1 MNNSKIFVLAIAVLL
16 VVAVLIELSVPKR
29 FVWEPTFS
37 HDSKQPFGCALFD
50 SLAKTSVKHGY
61 SVKHTTFYQLLNDS
75 SVKAPLSVIDIY
87 SEYGKYSDLEKKSL
101 LDFVS
106 KGNKLLI
113 CTDRFQ
119 YDLEDTLQFLSDDG
133 YFSASAIKRAASRGL
148 LRSNDSLVWEKDNLY
163 PEHVYKAYSDFINA
177 NFVLK
182 PDTIYEYYNED
193 EESEV
198 VEKDSLD
205 RAVVEMIDSTLATV
219 VDGTYTKRLKGI
231 RRTSPEWKPL
241 AWKYVDKKKE
251 YPVVMKRKWGRGE
264 IVICTTPLL
273 FTNYGIMNGDNVS
286 FVYRVLNTVSDNP
299 IMRIAEKPLAEEHI
313 SQSPMRYFIA
323 NPPLRWAVYLALLTL
338 LLFFIFTARRR
349 QRAIPIVK
357 KPENHQLEFTKLI
370 GTLYYQDGAHGDL
383 VRKKYS
389 YFTEFLRREV
399 QIDVDEDADDEENFS
414 MLARH
419 TGMSAKDIGY
429 RIKATRRAC
438 RSGLDMTVDE
448 MIMYIDYM
456 NEIEKKLTN

>member
-87 SEYGKYSDLEKKSL
+87 SEYGKYSGLEKKSL

-133 YFSASAIKRAASRGL
+133 YFSANAIKRAASRGL

-163 PEHVYKAYSDFINA
+163 PEHVYMAYSDFINA

-182 PDTIYEYYNED
+182 PDTTYEYDKDD
-193 EESEV
+193 EGYDV
-198 VEKDSLD
+198 VEEDSLD

-219 VDGTYTKRLKGI
+219 ADDTNTKRRKVI

-251 YPVVMKRKWGRGE
+251 
-264 IVICTTPLL
+264 
-273 FTNYGIMNGDNVS
+273 
-286 FVYRVLNTVSDNP
+286 
-299 IMRIAEKPLAEEHI
+299 
-313 SQSPMRYFIA
+313 
-323 NPPLRWAVYLALLTL
+323 
-338 LLFFIFTARRR
+338 
-349 QRAIPIVK
+349 
-357 KPENHQLEFTKLI
+357 
-370 GTLYYQDGAHGDL
+370 
-383 VRKKYS
+383 
-389 YFTEFLRREV
+389 
-399 QIDVDEDADDEENFS
+399 
-414 MLARH
+414 
-419 TGMSAKDIGY
+419 
-429 RIKATRRAC
+429 
-438 RSGLDMTVDE
+438 
-448 MIMYIDYM
+448 
-456 NEIEKKLTN
+456 

>member
-87 SEYGKYSDLEKKSL
+87 SEYGKYSGLEKKSL

-133 YFSASAIKRAASRGL
+133 YFSANAIKRAASRGL

-182 PDTIYEYYNED
+182 PDTTYEYDRQDGEP
-193 EESEV
+193 
-198 VEKDSLD
+198 DSLD

-219 VDGTYTKRLKGI
+219 ADDTNTKRRKVI

-338 LLFFIFTARRR
+338 LLFFIFTARR
-349 QRAIPIVK
+349 
-357 KPENHQLEFTKLI
+357 
-370 GTLYYQDGAHGDL
+370 TLYYQDGAHGDL